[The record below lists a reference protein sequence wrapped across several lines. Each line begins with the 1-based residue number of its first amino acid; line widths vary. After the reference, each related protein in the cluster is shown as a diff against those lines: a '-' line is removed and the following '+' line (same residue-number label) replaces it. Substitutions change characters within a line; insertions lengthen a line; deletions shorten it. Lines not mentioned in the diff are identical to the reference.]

1 MSNKVKTPW
10 YKRIYGFLE
19 KHLGGTLTRF
29 LLSIFGVYFLV
40 FVIVLV
46 IGVATKVEVG
56 GDVDSTTT
64 YSESSTVVPVYT
76 RYNEGSEN
84 FNKVIADLEFYNT
97 KPEKTEV
104 TRFVKSNFS
113 GSRGYDVTESLIDNK
128 DAESLYYHTS
138 DYVLL
143 PFEKTFQYLIGITD
157 EDKEGNKGTLIFYNK
172 AERTYTSKS
181 IKGMT
186 LSRKSSKGEADSYY
200 TRKYEGY
207 QGAPKPVYSYS
218 PTVELVAYKDGTYE
232 WKSNDNWQLDNEAEL
247 QSYISS
253 SPKKKD

>member
-29 LLSIFGVYFLV
+29 LLTIFGVYFLV
-40 FVIVLV
+40 FVIVIV
-46 IGVATKVEVG
+46 IGVATKGEVG
-56 GDVDSTTT
+56 GGVDSTTT
-64 YSESSTVVPVYT
+64 YSESSTIVPVYT
-76 RYNEGSEN
+76 RYNEGTDN
-84 FNKVIADLEFYNT
+84 FNKVVADLEFYNT

-104 TRFVKSNFS
+104 TRFVKTSVN
-113 GSRGYDVTESLIDNK
+113 RGYDETYSLIDGK
-128 DAESLYYHTS
+128 DAESLYYHTN
-138 DYVLL
+138 DYTLL
-143 PFEKTFQYLIGITD
+143 PFEKMFQSLLGVSD

-172 AERTYTSKS
+172 SERTYTSKP
-181 IKGMT
+181 IKGMK
-186 LSRKSSKGEADSYY
+186 LSRKSSKGEAESYY
-200 TRKYEGY
+200 ARKYGGY

-232 WKSNDNWQLDNEAEL
+232 WKSKDNWQLDNEAEL

-253 SPKKKD
+253 SPKKED

>member
-1 MSNKVKTPW
+1 MSKKVKAPW
-10 YKRIYGFLE
+10 YKPVLDFIDRRFNQSFGDFILTLLE
-19 KHLGGTLTRF
+19 A
-29 LLSIFGVYFLV
+29 LSIFFGAILIYSLLNPVN
-40 FVIVLV
+40 
-46 IGVATKVEVG
+46 TTDKVE
-56 GDVDSTTT
+56 STTS
-64 YSESSTVVPVYT
+64 YSESSTIVPVYT
-76 RYNEGSEN
+76 RYNEGTDN

-104 TRFVKSNFS
+104 TRLVMTSPNK
-113 GSRGYDVTESLIDNK
+113 GYDRTYSLIDGK

-143 PFEKTFQYLIGITD
+143 PFEKTFQSLLGITD

-172 AERTYTSKS
+172 VERTYTSKPV
-181 IKGMT
+181 KGMK
-186 LSRKSSKGEADSYY
+186 LSRKSSKGEAKYY
-200 TRKYEGY
+200 YARKYEGY

-232 WKSNDNWQLDNEAEL
+232 WKSEDNWKLDNEAEL

-253 SPKKKD
+253 SPKKED